1 MTKPFPYIALFAAA
15 LIFVTACG
23 AAEDRES
30 APSGHANGSGEA
42 DGVTAEAKAKSV
54 APAGARVEHE
64 GVSIEVPDG
73 WVGRV
78 LIPGVLQAANFELV
92 PVGTEL
98 PAGQEDPIKAMT
110 ATQALVTA
118 LPCTLVSWEGA
129 AQAAPDYMTL
139 DDLTFLPAEHPRVPR
154 GHAFAH
160 GSFDFSG
167 RCVRVEV
174 DFGGTSPGPKLKD
187 ALNAILGSLSVAGK

>member
-1 MTKPFPYIALFAAA
+1 MTRPFPYIALFAAG

-30 APSGHANGSGEA
+30 APSREASGSGA
-42 DGVTAEAKAKSV
+42 ARGVTAEAKAKSV
-54 APAGARVEHE
+54 APAGARLEHD

-73 WVGRV
+73 WEGRV
-78 LIPGVLQAANFELV
+78 LSPAVLQVANFKLV
-92 PVGTEL
+92 PVGTDL
-98 PAGQEDPIKAMT
+98 PPGEEDPIKAMT
-110 ATQALVTA
+110 AKHALVDA
-118 LPCTLVSWEGA
+118 LPCGLVSWEDA
-129 AQAAPDYMTL
+129 AQAAPDEIAL

-167 RCVRVEV
+167 RCLRVEV
-174 DFGGTSPGPKLKD
+174 DFGGTSPGPKLTD
-187 ALNAILGSLSVAGK
+187 TVNAILGSLSVAGK

>member
-1 MTKPFPYIALFAAA
+1 MTRPFLYIALFAAA

-23 AAEDRES
+23 AAEDRDS
-30 APSGHANGSGEA
+30 APSGQANGSGA
-42 DGVTAEAKAKSV
+42 AHGVTAEAKSV
-54 APAGARVEHE
+54 APAGARLEHD

-73 WVGRV
+73 WEGRV
-78 LIPGVLQAANFELV
+78 LSPAVLQAANFELV

-98 PAGQEDPIKAMT
+98 PPGEEDPIKAMT

-118 LPCTLVSWEGA
+118 LPCGLVSWEGA
-129 AQAAPDYMTL
+129 TQAAPDEIAL
-139 DDLTFLPAEHPRVPR
+139 DDLTFLPAEHPRVAR

-167 RCVRVEV
+167 RCLRVEV
-174 DFGGTSPGPKLKD
+174 DFGGTSPGPTLKD
-187 ALNAILGSLSVAGK
+187 AVNAILGSLSVAGK

>member
-1 MTKPFPYIALFAAA
+1 MTRPFPYIALFAAG

-23 AAEDRES
+23 AGEDRES
-30 APSGHANGSGEA
+30 APSDEANGSGA
-42 DGVTAEAKAKSV
+42 ARGVTAEAKAKSV
-54 APAGARVEHE
+54 APAGARLEHD

-73 WVGRV
+73 WEGRV
-78 LIPGVLQAANFELV
+78 LSPGVLQAANFELV

-98 PAGQEDPIKAMT
+98 PAGEEDPIKAMT

-118 LPCTLVSWEGA
+118 LPCGLVSWEVA
-129 AQAAPDYMTL
+129 AQAADEIAL

-154 GHAFAH
+154 GHAFAQ
-160 GSFDFSG
+160 GSLDFSG
-167 RCVRVEV
+167 RCLRVEV

-187 ALNAILGSLSVAGK
+187 AVNAILGSVSVAGK